1 MEARQLFESVPN
13 FSEGSRPEVIAEL
26 AGAAAH
32 AHVLDVDADAD
43 HNRVVISLAGQPDH
57 VLEALLASVQAST
70 DRIDLRQHRGVHPRV
85 GAADVIPIV
94 PLGDSTLD
102 AARDLALELGER
114 LWSELHVPVY
124 FYGHQA
130 GRTLADIRAG
140 RIPPALGGPQLHPTA
155 GAVCVGARH
164 PLLAFNVLL
173 SATDVTGAR
182 ALARSLRESAGGL
195 RGVQALAFELSGGRV
210 QLSMNLF
217 RLEETRPSEV
227 VAELR
232 RRGVTIESQQV
243 IGLCPASVANA
254 AASGRLLEARLA
266 AAAARRGAELCA
278 AQGDDEHTRLA
289 GRLEREAA
297 ELAGTGIDQG
307 ELLAGAERAAALA
320 AVLTAAG
327 VLGHEEESMLV
338 IAARGFR
345 AALDPETLSRHSTRI
360 GALDRRL
367 ETARNALDRRRVRV
381 DGDC

>member
-26 AGAAAH
+26 AGAADR

-43 HNRVVISLAGQPDH
+43 HNRVVISLAGQPDR

-70 DRIDLRQHRGVHPRV
+70 ERIDMRQHRGVHPRV

-94 PLGDSTLD
+94 PLGDATLE
-102 AARDLALELGER
+102 AARDLARELGER
-114 LWSELHVPVY
+114 LWSELGVPVY
-124 FYGHQA
+124 FYGHDA

-140 RIPPALGGPQLHPTA
+140 RIRPALGGPQHHPTA
-155 GAVCVGARH
+155 GAVCVGARR

-173 SATDVTGAR
+173 SGMDVTGAR

-195 RGVQALAFELSGGRV
+195 RGVQALAFELSGERV

-227 VAELR
+227 VAELQ

-254 AASGRLLEARLA
+254 AASGRLLEGRLA

-289 GRLEREAA
+289 GRLEREAV
-297 ELAGTGIDQG
+297 ELARTGIDQG

-327 VLGHEEESMLV
+327 VLGHEEESMLD

-345 AALDPETLSRHSTRI
+345 AALDPETLLRHSTRV

-367 ETARNALDRRRVRV
+367 ETARNA
-381 DGDC
+381 